1 MASPVLAIFNSL
13 RAQMHEGAQAV
24 LQVLQSGKANGP
36 ATRRARGMVQAFRL
50 LNGLEDD
57 ELDQLI
63 AQADALVNQADQLDT
78 QALEAVMKQ
87 VADLTASAAVEM
99 QIAAH
104 KGGRW
109 RGLRPAQP

>member
-1 MASPVLAIFNSL
+1 MASPVLAIFSSL
-13 RAQMHEGAQAV
+13 RAQMHAGAQAV

-36 ATRRARGMVQAFRL
+36 ATRKARGMVQAFRL

-57 ELDQLI
+57 ELDRLI
-63 AQADALVNQADQLDT
+63 AQADALVNQAEQLDT

-87 VADLTASAAVEM
+87 VSDLTAQATADA

-104 KGGRW
+104 RGGRW
-109 RGLRPAQP
+109 RGLRPAQS